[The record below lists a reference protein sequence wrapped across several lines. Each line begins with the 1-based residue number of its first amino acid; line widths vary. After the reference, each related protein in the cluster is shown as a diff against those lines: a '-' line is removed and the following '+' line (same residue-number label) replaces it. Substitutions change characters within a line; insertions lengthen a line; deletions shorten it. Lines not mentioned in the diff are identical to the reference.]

1 MAIADIA
8 IQIVTKG
15 ADLAKNQL
23 NKLGGSAGKSSKMMG
38 KLATAGKV
46 AGIAIGVALVKGMTK
61 ATQEFIAF
69 NDKMTQSI
77 AIMDTTVEQ
86 QKAMEAQ
93 AIAVSRETRISAEQS
108 AEAFFFLA
116 SAGLNAEQSISAL
129 PQVAKFAQAGM
140 FDMATATDLAT
151 DAQSAL
157 GMTVDDAQQ
166 NLDNLTRVTDVL
178 VKANTLANA
187 SVQQFSEALTNKA
200 GSALKV
206 ANKGIEEGVAVLSA
220 FADRGVKGA
229 EAGEKLNQLLR
240 DIPRATAKNSEEF
253 KKLGLNM
260 FDTEGNMKNVA
271 DIIEELDSVLAPMSD
286 ELKASTLDQLG
297 LNRGVADAV
306 KILSGAGD
314 EIRNYEQAL
323 MQSGGTTQDVA
334 DKQMGSLKAQLDI
347 MSNAFSELGILLGE
361 TIAPVL
367 TSIVQK
373 VTDIVQGF
381 SDFIKNQR
389 EVTKEIRAN
398 VQEAEDMNSIYG
410 TKLPRT
416 YSLYTQE
423 VKNSEEALKDSRT
436 ATERAI
442 DVGMALHRQQDRRI
456 TTEDIISEAL
466 ANHTRE
472 SEKNTEAIEEQT
484 EASAEFAESIQKN
497 MLPSLDAVISAQN
510 KLKDIQE
517 RVRDAEEDRDEAS
530 KQVTKS
536 QELLEKASQKVLDAE
551 DALLRA
557 KEEAKIVTDK
567 EKLAILQQEEAI
579 RKLEESEEKNEIQ
592 ELQLAIAKEK
602 LTELIEASTGATREQ
617 ETAERELL
625 QAQEEEERALERLT
639 KAQDKLVKAQKE
651 LNEVT
656 AKTPENLLEIAM
668 AKKEL
673 DEALK
678 NLNALGNFEEAMEHL
693 VDSTGMKLQDLIN
706 MANAIKSGED
716 IAITSTGGGSE
727 SVKTGTD
734 GSEVDA
740 DIVSPTAPT
749 SRAGAG
755 MEALARNNAVVIHQ
769 NINVEGKD
777 ANAQA
782 LDIIDALNRAKRN
795 GQRVVF

>member
-23 NKLGGSAGKSSKMMG
+23 NKLGSSAGKSGKMMN

-46 AGIAIGVALVKGMTK
+46 AGIAVGVALVKGMTK

-77 AIMDTTVEQ
+77 AIMDTTIEQ

-157 GMTVDDAQQ
+157 GLTVDDAQQ
-166 NLDNLTRVTDVL
+166 NLDNLTKVTDVL
-178 VKANTLANA
+178 VKANTLANS

-240 DIPRATAKNSEEF
+240 DIPRATAKNAEEF
-253 KKLGLNM
+253 AKLNLQM
-260 FDTEGNMKNVA
+260 FDADGNLKNVA
-271 DIIEELDSVLAPMSD
+271 DLIEELDTVLAPMSD
-286 ELKASTLDQLG
+286 EFKASTLDQLG

-314 EIRNYEQAL
+314 EIRAYEEAL
-323 MQSGGTTQDVA
+323 MNSGGTTEEVA
-334 DKQMGSLKAQLDI
+334 DKQMGSLKAQIDL

-367 TSIVQK
+367 TSIVGK

-389 EVTKEIRAN
+389 EVTKEVRAN
-398 VQEAEDMNSIYG
+398 VEQAKEQNKIYG
-410 TKLPRT
+410 TELPRA
-416 YSLYTQE
+416 YSLYGSGVQ
-423 VKNSEEALKDSRT
+423 NSTDLIKDSRT

-442 DVGMALHRQQDRRI
+442 DTAMKYKDANFGRLATDQIIADAL
-456 TTEDIISEAL
+456 EE
-466 ANHTRE
+466 HTRE
-472 SEKNTEAIEEQT
+472 TKKNTEAMEEQT
-484 EASAEFAESIQKN
+484 EQAKEFAETIQKN

-530 KQVTKS
+530 KEVTKS
-536 QELLEKASQKVLDAE
+536 QQLLEKASQKVLDAE
-551 DALLRA
+551 DALFRA
-557 KEEAKIVTDK
+557 KEEAKKVTDK
-567 EKLAILQQEEAI
+567 ERLAILQQEEAI

-592 ELQLAIAKEK
+592 ELKLAIAKQK
-602 LTELIEASTGATREQ
+602 LEELIIASTGATREQ
-617 ETAERELL
+617 ESAERELL

-678 NLNALGNFEEAMEHL
+678 NLDALGSFDEAMGFL
-693 VDSTGMKLQDLIN
+693 VESTGMKLQDLID

-716 IAITSTGGGSE
+716 IAITSLGGASS

-734 GSEVDA
+734 GVEVGE
-740 DIVSPTAPT
+740 DIISPTAP
-749 SRAGAG
+749 SGRAGSG
-755 MEALARNNAVVIHQ
+755 MEALQRAGAVVITQ